1 MICISHIAVRKYLSV
16 ELNSLRIPADFELF
30 MVIPD
35 CIWLL
40 RICMIIHLEL
50 LMTVICHF
58 YLVDTIRVSI
68 EQEQIISVQ
77 SLPDIVGKSIKSIWD
92 QRTIKFRD
100 LPILV
105 CKLDGPGA
113 NIQLKVIDMIFKAY
127 GDRVQNIF

>member
-35 CIWLL
+35 RIWLL
-40 RICMIIHLEL
+40 RICRISHLEL

-77 SLPDIVGKSIKSIWD
+77 SLPDIVGKAIKSIWD
-92 QRTIKFRD
+92 QRTI
-100 LPILV
+100 
-105 CKLDGPGA
+105 
-113 NIQLKVIDMIFKAY
+113 
-127 GDRVQNIF
+127 